1 MSYRPDDQSIEGPAR
16 EIIEGIERFEAA
28 LKERAISNE
37 WKNGHIAELVHVA
50 KELAPIKFSL
60 MQLAEETW

>member
-1 MSYRPDDQSIEGPAR
+1 MSYRPENQSIEGPAR
-16 EIIEGIERFEAA
+16 EIIAGIEDFEAA
-28 LKERAISNE
+28 LKERASSNE
-37 WKNGHIAELVHVA
+37 WQNVHIAELVHVA